1 MTFADRAMWIGKSY
15 YMYRQDNPMASIKSQ
30 AKVLAMSNEYDYI
43 EKILKDKNADSDSV
57 KECNYYRLARNYGNY
72 YRIAD
77 ELKENFLSYVLKDYE
92 KYGKDIMDEP
102 YLIEWYKKIVKNPI
116 GFCKSTIDVK
126 NSNKAVLE
134 KAESIVIY
142 GAGKRGQYILRHL
155 YNIGVYDKIT
165 NFVVSGNADTQRIGR
180 IDVVNISALA
190 DNADDNMLVIISA
203 SNAGKTYRV
212 MESMLHQYKINNYIG
227 RDDIINNFYSIC

>member
-1 MTFADRAMWIGKSY
+1 MLRTAIRLFWKSRVY
-15 YMYRQDNPMASIKSQ
+15 
-30 AKVLAMSNEYDYI
+30 
-43 EKILKDKNADSDSV
+43 SDIWS
-57 KECNYYRLARNYGNY
+57 
-72 YRIAD
+72 
-77 ELKENFLSYVLKDYE
+77 
-92 KYGKDIMDEP
+92 
-102 YLIEWYKKIVKNPI
+102 W
-116 GFCKSTIDVK
+116 
-126 NSNKAVLE
+126 
-134 KAESIVIY
+134 
-142 GAGKRGQYILRHL
+142 KRGQYILRHL

-227 RDDIINNFYSIC
+227 SDDIINNFYSIC